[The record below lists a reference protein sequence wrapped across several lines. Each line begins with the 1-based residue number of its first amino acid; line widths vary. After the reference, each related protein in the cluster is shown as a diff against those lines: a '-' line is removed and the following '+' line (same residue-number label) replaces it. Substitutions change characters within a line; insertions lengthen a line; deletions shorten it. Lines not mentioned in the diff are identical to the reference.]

1 MGAAAGEAPGGGAAE
16 DPPAHPPARARAAAL
31 GALGVGLA
39 LGSALGS
46 PREALG
52 RLAGGARWLA
62 RNVPRLPWRR
72 RRPVRVYMDG
82 CFDLAHYGHA
92 NALRQAAACGDELV
106 VGICSDAEIERCKG
120 PPVLNLEEREG
131 VIRANKWV
139 TEVISGTP
147 YELEKE
153 FIDRLFAEYKVD
165 FIIHGDDPCLLPD
178 GTDAYA
184 AVKAAGRFKTI
195 KRTEGVSTT
204 DIVGRMLLS
213 ESGSIRAPAEAAST
227 ASGSRSR
234 ASSTSAPVA
243 GSPAPAEA
251 GVEAVSASPSSGP
264 NSSGVAAKAPAPAE
278 PKLYN
283 FLPTSR
289 RILQFS
295 TGRVP
300 SKNDRVVYLMGDW
313 DMFNWGHVQLLK
325 AARELGDFLVV
336 GVLGDEAVKQRRGR
350 HHPILNLQERTLSV
364 LACKYVDEVI
374 MGCPWEVSGDML
386 TTFNISVVV
395 RVVPG
400 ESGSSGTVVT
410 SASGDD
416 EDPFALPEG
425 RGLVREI
432 VWSSSLSVA
441 DIIAR
446 VIANRAAFEAKYERK
461 AKTEKEYVAGKA
473 FVAEK

>member
-1 MGAAAGEAPGGGAAE
+1 MGAAAGEAPGGGAA
-16 DPPAHPPARARAAAL
+16 AGARAGAL

-39 LGSALGS
+39 LGSALGP

-62 RNVPRLPWRR
+62 RRVPGLPWRR
-72 RRPVRVYMDG
+72 RRRVRVYMDG

-92 NALRQAAACGDELV
+92 NALRQAAACGDELI
-106 VGICSDAEIERCKG
+106 VGICSDDEIERCKG

-147 YELEKE
+147 YELEQE
-153 FIDRLFAEYKVD
+153 FIDRLFTEHKVD

-213 ESGSIRAPAEAAST
+213 ESGSIRAPAEAAGT
-227 ASGSRSR
+227 VSGSRSR
-234 ASSTSAPVA
+234 GSSTSAPPA
-243 GSPAPAEA
+243 GPALVEA
-251 GVEAVSASPSSGP
+251 GEETSSASPASGP
-264 NSSGVAAKAPAPAE
+264 SSGVAAKAPAPAE
-278 PKLYN
+278 PQLYN

-295 TGRVP
+295 SGRVP
-300 SKNDRVVYLMGDW
+300 SKSDRVVYLMGDW

-386 TTFNISVVV
+386 TTFNIAVVV

-416 EDPFALPEG
+416 EDPFTLPES

-446 VIANRAAFEAKYERK
+446 VISNRAAFEAKYERK

>member
-1 MGAAAGEAPGGGAAE
+1 MGAV
-16 DPPAHPPARARAAAL
+16 
-31 GALGVGLA
+31 GALLGPGFAVGLL
-39 LGSALGS
+39 LGSVLG
-46 PREALG
+46 PPKEVLG
-52 RLAGGARWLA
+52 KLVRGARRAGRRL
-62 RNVPRLPWRR
+62 LPWR
-72 RRPVRVYMDG
+72 RRPVRVYLDG

-106 VGICSDAEIERCKG
+106 VGICSDAEIERNKG
-120 PPVLNLEEREG
+120 PPVLTLEEREG

-147 YELEKE
+147 YELSEE
-153 FIDRLFAEYKVD
+153 FLETLFTEHRVD
-165 FIIHGDDPCLLPD
+165 FILHGDDPCLLPD
-178 GTDAYA
+178 GSDAYA

-213 ESGSIRAPAEAAST
+213 ESGSIRASAGDG
-227 ASGSRSR
+227 GSRSR
-234 ASSTSAPVA
+234 GSSTSRRGTDVGAVA
-243 GSPAPAEA
+243 GTPAGPPLSAE
-251 GVEAVSASPSSGP
+251 VREASASPSPGGSVSTAVVP
-264 NSSGVAAKAPAPAE
+264 PAE

-283 FLPTSR
+283 FLPTSH

-295 TGRVP
+295 SGRVP
-300 SKNDRVVYLMGDW
+300 SKSDRVVYLMGDW

-336 GVLGDEAVKQRRGR
+336 GVLGDEIVKRYRGR

-364 LACKYVDEVI
+364 LACKHVDEVI

-410 SASGDD
+410 DTSDGGD
-416 EDPFALPEG
+416 PLKLPES

-432 VWSSSLSVA
+432 AWSSTLSVP

-461 AKTEKEYVAGKA
+461 AKSEKEYVAGKA